1 MMTPLRRPAVP
12 DPTLRTR
19 ATVTDRR
26 LMRILLPLAALAALP
41 AMAAARRPSISPVET
56 PSVARTDTTPPPAPF
71 ALSDPDGQDLVLERL
86 DVRTAVHGMLALT
99 EVELRFRNPRQ
110 RRMEGR
116 FSAILP
122 EGATVSRFAKEV
134 DGHLVEGEV
143 VERQRAHRVYDEIL
157 HEMRDPAMLDQEAG
171 NRFSARVFPI
181 DPGATVRLV
190 LGYSQ
195 LLRQVGGERAYT
207 LPLRGMPR
215 VGVFTFHGSFRTLP
229 GESRREVTFVQ
240 AAGPGRVREAGQ
252 AWTID
257 RSDESFVPRED
268 LQVAWRADAAA
279 PPARVLAAGGFYVAA
294 FRPAVTRAAR
304 TAGPGSWVFYLD
316 TSASGADGAGH
327 RVHAVERL
335 LAALPPGDAVEVR
348 AFDHRVERLAQGT
361 AAQVARQVGA
371 ALRARRYLGGTD
383 LGAVLRDAASVA
395 RSRPGAAIVVQ
406 TDGVGTLG
414 TVDPALLRAAA
425 DSIPAQATVHALVLG
440 ARQDEATLRTI
451 TAGRGRIVSIPFT
464 DSLEVRAAAAARRLA
479 LPPGATFTAADPGA
493 EWVYA
498 TGADDVQPGDE
509 VLVMAKLKPG
519 ARPSPR
525 LAGHGGVLPAGA
537 AEPLPAASF
546 GPLLEREAYGAYLR
560 ELAERAS
567 RTTDDSTRAA
577 LAEEEVKVSL
587 EHRVLS
593 PRTTLLVLESERDY
607 DRFGLDRRA
616 LADILTVG
624 DDGISTVGRDTAAL
638 RVAAAAAAK
647 TDSVARPF
655 DGRGVTIDTAAASGQ
670 ALANQEV
677 ASTGGR
683 ALQGRAAGVV
693 VEETETAADTS
704 AVADGA
710 PPPPPPPPAPA
721 PPPPP
726 SAMSPVVALEPVPST
741 VPPPDREAPPVQA
754 RRTERPRGDRPAGS
768 RTPTSA
774 PPPAPAERKAPEW
787 TRPFVPSQ
795 GRADSLRAELAAA
808 PRDRE
813 VRNQLADVLWARRE
827 WAALRELALEWQPYD
842 PENPH
847 VYEALGEADVNLGR
861 RGEAERALGSL
872 VEVADGKPELLQRAG
887 LLLLRVHAARLAET
901 PLRRALEQRPDRV
914 NGYRHLALML
924 WQDGREAEAA
934 RVLEDAT
941 RRTFPGWY
949 GDAQRVV
956 HEELGYVLRAWM
968 AKEPA
973 RRAQIRGEAAEFGV
987 ELDRRDALRVTL
999 AWDADANDV
1008 DLHVVDPAGEECYY
1022 AHDRTALGLQLYGDV
1037 THGFG
1042 PEVIRTDRVA
1052 AGTYHVGVTYFSA
1065 GAMGVSRGVVVVMR
1079 PGAAGDAPTVQILP
1093 FRLVEGDPSEV
1104 RHLLTIE
1111 VPPR

>member
-1 MMTPLRRPAVP
+1 MNTRRI
-12 DPTLRTR
+12 T
-19 ATVTDRR
+19 
-26 LMRILLPLAALAALP
+26 RILLPLAALAVLP
-41 AMAAARRPSISPVET
+41 ALAGARRPSAAAHP
-56 PSVARTDTTPPPAPF
+56 PAAQADTAPPAPF

-99 EVELRFRNPRQ
+99 EVEMRFRNPRQ

-116 FSAILP
+116 FSAVLP
-122 EGATVSRFAKEV
+122 EGATVSRFAKEL

-171 NRFSARVFPI
+171 NRFSAKVFPI

-195 LLRQVGGERAYT
+195 VLRQTGGERSYT

-215 VGVFTFHGSFRTLP
+215 VGVFTFHGSFRALP
-229 GESRREVTFVQ
+229 GESRREATFVQ
-240 AAGPGRVREAGQ
+240 TAGPGRVREAGQ

-279 PPARVLAAGGFYVAA
+279 PAARILSAGGFYVAA
-294 FRPAVTRAAR
+294 FRPAVPPVIRA
-304 TAGPGSWVFYLD
+304 AGPGSWVFYLD
-316 TSASGADGAGH
+316 TSASGADGAEH
-327 RVHAVERL
+327 RVRAIERL
-335 LAALPPGDAVEVR
+335 LAALPAGDAVEVR
-348 AFDHRVERLAQGT
+348 AFDHRVQRLASGS

-371 ALRARRYLGGTD
+371 LLRARRYLGGTD
-383 LGAVLRDAASVA
+383 LGAVLRDAAAAA
-395 RSRPGAAIVVQ
+395 RAHPAAAIVVQ

-425 DSIPAQATVHALVLG
+425 DSIPARATVHALVLG

-451 TAGRGRIVSIPFT
+451 TGGRGRIVTIPFT

-509 VLVMAKLKPG
+509 VLVMARLKPG

-525 LAGHGGVLPAGA
+525 LAGRGGVLPAGA
-537 AEPLPAASF
+537 AEPLEAGSF
-546 GPLLEREAYGAYLR
+546 GPLLEREAYRAYLR
-560 ELAERAS
+560 DLADRAS

-577 LAEEEVKVSL
+577 LADEEVRISV

-607 DRFGLDRRA
+607 ARFGLDRRA
-616 LADILTVG
+616 LAGILTVG
-624 DDGISTVGRDTAAL
+624 ENGITLAGRDTAAL
-638 RVAAAAAAK
+638 RVSQAAVAKADSAAGQASTAPGAAA
-647 TDSVARPF
+647 DSTRVLAR
-655 DGRGVTIDTAAASGQ
+655 RALNLQSVVASG
-670 ALANQEV
+670 
-677 ASTGGR
+677 
-683 ALQGRAAGVV
+683 AGVQARDRDGEDEAGDADEADD
-693 VEETETAADTS
+693 EE
-704 AVADGA
+704 DGA
-710 PPPPPPPPAPA
+710 SSDAPPPPPAAVIPPPPPPPAE
-721 PPPPP
+721 
-726 SAMSPVVALEPVPST
+726 ME
-741 VPPPDREAPPVQA
+741 
-754 RRTERPRGDRPAGS
+754 
-768 RTPTSA
+768 
-774 PPPAPAERKAPEW
+774 PPAPVLATPRPTRPAEPRTESRVEPRVAGVSAGNRPGGASPASPPAALKAPAW
-787 TRPFVPSQ
+787 TRPSAPTR
-795 GRADSLRAELAAA
+795 GRVDSLRAELAAT

-813 VRNQLADVLWARRE
+813 VRNQLADALWARRE

-861 RGEAERALGSL
+861 RDEAERALGSL

-887 LLLLRVHAARLAET
+887 LLLLRVNAARLAET

-924 WQDGREAEAA
+924 WQDGREQEAA

-941 RRTFPGWY
+941 RRAFPGWY

-956 HEELGYVLRAWM
+956 HEELGYVLRAWI

-973 RRAQIRGEAAEFGV
+973 RRAQVRGEAAEFGV
-987 ELDRRDALRVTL
+987 DLDRRDALRVTL
-999 AWDADANDV
+999 AWDADGNDV

-1022 AHDRTALGLQLYGDV
+1022 AHDRTALGLHLYGDI
-1037 THGFG
+1037 TQGFG
-1042 PEVIRTDRVA
+1042 PEVIRTDRVVS
-1052 AGTYHVGVTYFSA
+1052 GTYHVGVTYFSA

-1079 PGAAGDAPTVQILP
+1079 PGATADRPAVQILP
-1093 FRLVEGDPSEV
+1093 FRLVEGNASEV
-1104 RHLLTIE
+1104 RHLLSIE